1 MLILE
6 TVKCTANIWMD
17 ILYLVIGLIVGVLA
31 GFFISKKLVSK
42 QLKENP
48 PINEEMIKTLMR
60 GMGRNPSQKQV
71 NQLMKQM
78 QKFQ

>member
-1 MLILE
+1 M
-6 TVKCTANIWMD
+6 WMD
-17 ILYLVIGLIVGVLA
+17 ILYVVLGLIAGLVA
-31 GFFISKKLVSK
+31 GFFISKKVFTK
-42 QLKENP
+42 QLKDNP

-78 QKFQ
+78 QKYQ